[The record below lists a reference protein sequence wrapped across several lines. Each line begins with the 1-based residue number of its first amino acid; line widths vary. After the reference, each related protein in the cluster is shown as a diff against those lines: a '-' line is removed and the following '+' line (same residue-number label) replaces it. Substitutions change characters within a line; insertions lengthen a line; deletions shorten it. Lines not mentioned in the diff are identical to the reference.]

1 MYFWENCLRH
11 LGACLPLG
19 LKWDCGGAK
28 YLPRFQSF
36 HIQGLLAALYLIWP
50 LGLRLP
56 RTSSDPPPP
65 QDAAAE
71 FLGHSKSSVCVS
83 SFKIAPFAKC
93 TILSCPLACAWRIP
107 NELGLAGIGG
117 KGDFL
122 PRDSHRTVGKTVGII
137 FLGSFCYLGPNGGL
151 YSHRILAMCLP
162 CPSQHP
168 VYTRAYIQGN
178 FPCRVLFAIMNPIPG
193 YVCLLW

>member
-65 QDAAAE
+65 RCCCWVLRPFQVLCVCLYLQD
-71 FLGHSKSSVCVS
+71 S
-83 SFKIAPFAKC
+83 SFCQMYYFELPFGLCLTYSQWTWLGWNWGERRLLAQRFPQDSWENC
-93 TILSCPLACAWRIP
+93 WHYLS
-107 NELGLAGIGG
+107 G
-117 KGDFL
+117 KL
-122 PRDSHRTVGKTVGII
+122 LLSWTKWWPI
-137 FLGSFCYLGPNGGL
+137 FPPYLGYVPPL
-151 YSHRILAMCLP
+151 PLPTPCLHT
-162 CPSQHP
+162 CIHTGQLS
-168 VYTRAYIQGN
+168 
-178 FPCRVLFAIMNPIPG
+178 L
-193 YVCLLW
+193 